1 MLMGSKEDSGK
12 KKDEEKEEGD
22 EGEEEGAVASGSPSE
37 HMPADTL
44 QIIGGLSL
52 LSLLASLL
60 PIDPATAAARYGGVV
75 TIAVAAEQYRRDL
88 NALALQREEE
98 AALRQEQLRAEE
110 QAAALIK
117 DALFQPEKLPVTH
130 WKPRYAQMKSFVWL
144 V

>member
-22 EGEEEGAVASGSPSE
+22 EEEEEGAVASGSPSE

-130 WKPRYAQMKSFVWL
+130 WKPR
-144 V
+144 